1 MRKSTSFDNNPNS
14 DIGASKRVVKEYK
27 KLLAKEQLKPI
38 IQEMN
43 NQTKSVVTNLND
55 YSLLLKNITQ
65 SLVNAELYLRN
76 PEVSKSKGAGRYIG
90 GGNKKEIEII
100 RIKKEA
106 GKEGITNAKEA
117 RELIEKEYRGKPA
130 NTKISERHK
139 EYISVFGLANI
150 KNTRNAEKVLGYIDK
165 QGDGKLPSSKSHSS
179 PLDNQDTRLVTKI
192 YGMNT
197 PVSEKSSYAGIDSN
211 RVLQDFHEDNEDM
224 VAMDDLM
231 EGSRFSDNV
240 KSTLRPTGSN
250 YVYLDEEEEMVN
262 ADDKND
268 RDDDNYDEFEYSSL
282 YPQEKDD
289 IEAVTNFS
297 QRLPEEE
304 QEEEDIDDFQDYIN
318 RGRGNIQIRE
328 NFIITLF
335 SNIINQVHKASDFW
349 ETYITPNLS
358 DIPKLKMDSFMKSNT
373 VKNFEDAIIDI
384 RDSLISGTIK
394 THLDYLNNIYNSLTN
409 VLDELFERMNIDIK
423 RYSGGLSSS
432 SNDTKPKLLGSGY
445 LPFRRSVYSSHLRDS
460 VTKYLM

>member
-1 MRKSTSFDNNPNS
+1 M
-14 DIGASKRVVKEYK
+14 
-27 KLLAKEQLKPI
+27 
-38 IQEMN
+38 
-43 NQTKSVVTNLND
+43 
-55 YSLLLKNITQ
+55 
-65 SLVNAELYLRN
+65 
-76 PEVSKSKGAGRYIG
+76 
-90 GGNKKEIEII
+90 
-100 RIKKEA
+100 
-106 GKEGITNAKEA
+106 
-117 RELIEKEYRGKPA
+117 
-130 NTKISERHK
+130 
-139 EYISVFGLANI
+139 
-150 KNTRNAEKVLGYIDK
+150 
-165 QGDGKLPSSKSHSS
+165 
-179 PLDNQDTRLVTKI
+179 
-192 YGMNT
+192 
-197 PVSEKSSYAGIDSN
+197 
-211 RVLQDFHEDNEDM
+211 
-224 VAMDDLM
+224 
-231 EGSRFSDNV
+231 
-240 KSTLRPTGSN
+240 
-250 YVYLDEEEEMVN
+250 
-262 ADDKND
+262 
-268 RDDDNYDEFEYSSL
+268 
-282 YPQEKDD
+282 D

-304 QEEEDIDDFQDYIN
+304 QEEEEDIDDFQDYIN

-460 VTKYLM
+460 ATKYLM

>member
-1 MRKSTSFDNNPNS
+1 MS
-14 DIGASKRVVKEYK
+14 
-27 KLLAKEQLKPI
+27 
-38 IQEMN
+38 
-43 NQTKSVVTNLND
+43 
-55 YSLLLKNITQ
+55 
-65 SLVNAELYLRN
+65 
-76 PEVSKSKGAGRYIG
+76 
-90 GGNKKEIEII
+90 
-100 RIKKEA
+100 
-106 GKEGITNAKEA
+106 
-117 RELIEKEYRGKPA
+117 
-130 NTKISERHK
+130 
-139 EYISVFGLANI
+139 
-150 KNTRNAEKVLGYIDK
+150 
-165 QGDGKLPSSKSHSS
+165 
-179 PLDNQDTRLVTKI
+179 
-192 YGMNT
+192 
-197 PVSEKSSYAGIDSN
+197 
-211 RVLQDFHEDNEDM
+211 NEDL
-224 VAMDDLM
+224 ADIDEHM

-240 KSTLRPTGSN
+240 KATLRPTASN
-250 YVYLDEEEEMVN
+250 YNYLDEEEEEKEEK
-262 ADDKND
+262 DDNND
-268 RDDDNYDEFEYSSL
+268 DDNNGRDDDKYDDFDYSVL
-282 YPQEKDD
+282 YPKGKNE

-460 VTKYLM
+460 ATKYLM

>member
-1 MRKSTSFDNNPNS
+1 
-14 DIGASKRVVKEYK
+14 
-27 KLLAKEQLKPI
+27 
-38 IQEMN
+38 
-43 NQTKSVVTNLND
+43 
-55 YSLLLKNITQ
+55 
-65 SLVNAELYLRN
+65 
-76 PEVSKSKGAGRYIG
+76 
-90 GGNKKEIEII
+90 
-100 RIKKEA
+100 
-106 GKEGITNAKEA
+106 
-117 RELIEKEYRGKPA
+117 
-130 NTKISERHK
+130 
-139 EYISVFGLANI
+139 
-150 KNTRNAEKVLGYIDK
+150 
-165 QGDGKLPSSKSHSS
+165 
-179 PLDNQDTRLVTKI
+179 
-192 YGMNT
+192 MNT
-197 PVSEKSSYAGIDSN
+197 PASEKSSYAGIDSKQ
-211 RVLQDFHEDNEDM
+211 VLQEFYETMSNEDM
-224 VAMDDLM
+224 ADIDEHM
-231 EGSRFSDNV
+231 EGSRFSDQI
-240 KSTLRPTGSN
+240 KSTLRPTASN
-250 YVYLDEEEEMVN
+250 YNYLDEEEEEKEEEGDN
-262 ADDKND
+262 NDGDENSLRYENFDDHD
-268 RDDDNYDEFEYSSL
+268 YSSL
-282 YPQEKDD
+282 YKEKND

-460 VTKYLM
+460 ATKYLM